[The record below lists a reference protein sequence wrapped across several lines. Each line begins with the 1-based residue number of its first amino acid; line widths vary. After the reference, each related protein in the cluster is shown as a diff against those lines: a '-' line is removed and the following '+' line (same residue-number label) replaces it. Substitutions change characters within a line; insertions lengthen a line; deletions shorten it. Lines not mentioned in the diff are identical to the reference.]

1 MASLISGFEYDLF
14 ISYRQKD
21 NKGDH
26 WVTEFITALKA
37 ELEATLKEDLS
48 IYFDENPYDGLLETH
63 NVNKSLEGKLKCLI
77 FIPILSQTYC
87 DSKSF
92 AWNNEFLAF
101 AHSASKDQFGLDVK
115 LPNGNVTSRVLPV
128 RIHEIDVPDQQM
140 LENELHGKLRSIDFI
155 YHAAGVNRPL
165 RPDDDKVWDN
175 EYKTVYRNQ
184 INKVANA
191 VKEIISALK
200 NRDRPRGSI
209 SKPVFEARPEKV
221 KNKKSK
227 IVLSFFVLVL
237 VMFGYFVF
245 PWLAKTSNRPVDKS
259 IAVLPF
265 QNMSNAPDQE
275 YFSDGMM
282 EEIINQLA
290 KVKELQV
297 TSRTSSMKYKGSNAV
312 KGGSLKEI
320 ARELG
325 VTNIVEGSVRMSG
338 GQMRI
343 AVQLIDARS
352 DKHLWSETYNKPKDV
367 NSIFAVQT
375 EIALKIAGELKTILT
390 PSEEQALQQIP
401 TTNLEAYQLYLR
413 ARQVA
418 QDREMES
425 ILQSISLI
433 KKALD
438 LDPDFIHA
446 KCELA
451 NSYLLYKDWNYP
463 NSDGFYENAQKLA
476 QEVIDKDPTQTLAYS
491 VLSSVNLGLGN
502 FKKFRMNLTL

>member
-48 IYFDENPYDGLLETH
+48 IYFDENPYDGVLETH

-165 RPDDDKVWDN
+165 RPDDDKVRDN

-209 SKPVFEARPEKV
+209 SKPICETRPEKV
-221 KNKKSK
+221 KSKK
-227 IVLSFFVLVL
+227 
-237 VMFGYFVF
+237 
-245 PWLAKTSNRPVDKS
+245 
-259 IAVLPF
+259 
-265 QNMSNAPDQE
+265 
-275 YFSDGMM
+275 
-282 EEIINQLA
+282 
-290 KVKELQV
+290 
-297 TSRTSSMKYKGSNAV
+297 
-312 KGGSLKEI
+312 
-320 ARELG
+320 
-325 VTNIVEGSVRMSG
+325 
-338 GQMRI
+338 
-343 AVQLIDARS
+343 
-352 DKHLWSETYNKPKDV
+352 
-367 NSIFAVQT
+367 
-375 EIALKIAGELKTILT
+375 
-390 PSEEQALQQIP
+390 
-401 TTNLEAYQLYLR
+401 
-413 ARQVA
+413 
-418 QDREMES
+418 
-425 ILQSISLI
+425 
-433 KKALD
+433 
-438 LDPDFIHA
+438 
-446 KCELA
+446 
-451 NSYLLYKDWNYP
+451 
-463 NSDGFYENAQKLA
+463 
-476 QEVIDKDPTQTLAYS
+476 
-491 VLSSVNLGLGN
+491 
-502 FKKFRMNLTL
+502 